1 MDQFK
6 KQKYVHFNE
15 YPEVHYFHYNDY
27 AEVPKNA
34 DLRDAII
41 YRSALHYVS
50 AIEADFTK
58 SVLIESDLYRG
69 NLRGS
74 IFDKAN
80 LSYAICVDA
89 DFEDSSFEE
98 SILRQTNFRNSKLC
112 NTNFF
117 SSEFDGANLTDANL
131 HNALFNTNPYYAG
144 VYNKILN
151 LHGEN
156 YTKNPVSNVTTW
168 DGNMEDSYRRI
179 QQINN

>member
-1 MDQFK
+1 MHPVLFQERFAKLYFYYKINLLD
-6 KQKYVHFNE
+6 HFFSN
-15 YPEVHYFHYNDY
+15 YF
-27 AEVPKNA
+27 
-34 DLRDAII
+34 
-41 YRSALHYVS
+41 
-50 AIEADFTK
+50 
-58 SVLIESDLYRG
+58 
-69 NLRGS
+69 
-74 IFDKAN
+74 FDKAN